1 MKALFPS
8 CGHYHRPGRGLK
20 AKPLGRALRGLD
32 PAPGPVLGAAKRKQQ
47 SGQLLSYG
55 GNLPGQHAVV
65 LLIGTDRKM
74 GQQTRTNCATSAC
87 NIGCPITITSIGTDR
102 RLVRGINAQD

>member
-1 MKALFPS
+1 VKALFPS
-8 CGHYHRPGRGLK
+8 CGHYLRPGRGLK

-32 PAPGPVLGAAKRKQQ
+32 PAPGPVWAPLRGKQQ

-65 LLIGTDRKM
+65 LLIGTDREM
-74 GQQTRTNCATSAC
+74 GQQTRTIALRAHAAL
-87 NIGCPITITSIGTDR
+87 GV
-102 RLVRGINAQD
+102 RLP